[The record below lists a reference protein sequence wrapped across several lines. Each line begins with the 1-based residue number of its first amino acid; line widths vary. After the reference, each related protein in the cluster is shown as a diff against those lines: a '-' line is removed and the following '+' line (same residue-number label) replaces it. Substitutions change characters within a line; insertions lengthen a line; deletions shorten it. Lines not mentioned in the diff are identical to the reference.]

1 MPWSTP
7 IHNKAPSIPLHAE
20 VGKDATHSASPLVP
34 TDVIKAF
41 AHLNDT
47 LDYAIEAERALDH
60 RNGSDPSVD
69 DWVREAEAA
78 WIAVEKVLAA
88 LTAKPAHD
96 ASHRALVNM
105 AKSTTTLMSTQSLL
119 DFHTVFDGARLAAFG
134 RRISASSRLSQH
146 INQMLDECQKHL
158 AAIATFD
165 LYQPACD
172 PDDLPYAL
180 SEMWADAC

>member
-1 MPWSTP
+1 MPCPTP
-7 IHNKAPSIPLHAE
+7 IHINAPSIHLDAE
-20 VGKDATHSASPLVP
+20 AAKDAAPSASPLVP

-41 AHLNDT
+41 AHLNDA
-47 LDYAIEAERALDH
+47 LEYAIDAERALDH

-69 DWVREAEAA
+69 DWLREAEAA
-78 WIAVEKVLAA
+78 WMAVEKVLAA

-105 AKSTTTLMSTQSLL
+105 AKRTTRLMSTQSLL
-119 DFHTVFDGARLAAFG
+119 DFHTVFDGTRLAAFG
-134 RRISASSRLSQH
+134 RRISGASRLPSR

-158 AAIATFD
+158 AAIATLD
-165 LYQPACD
+165 LYQPVCD

-180 SEMWADAC
+180 SEMWAEAR